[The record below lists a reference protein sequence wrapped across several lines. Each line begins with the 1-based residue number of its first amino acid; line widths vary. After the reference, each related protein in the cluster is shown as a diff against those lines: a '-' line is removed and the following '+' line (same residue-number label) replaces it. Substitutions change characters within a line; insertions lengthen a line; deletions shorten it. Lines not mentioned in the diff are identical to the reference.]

1 MTGMTEQQRP
11 DAAPDVPVRKS
22 IIVRASQEHAFRVFT
37 DDMDSWWPRDHHIGK
52 APMKRVMI
60 EGKVGGRCYTEQVDG
75 TDCDWGSV
83 LAWDPPRRFVMA
95 WRITT
100 KWEYETDL
108 WKSSEVEV
116 TFTSLGDGRTRVD
129 LEHRHLARHGEGFE
143 GMRGAVDS
151 PNGWGGTLAR
161 FAARAEVGTERRDD
175 GTAE

>member
-1 MTGMTEQQRP
+1 MTSTTEQTSGQT
-11 DAAPDVPVRKS
+11 ADVPVRKS
-22 IIVRASQEHAFRVFT
+22 ITVKASPEHAFAVFT

-52 APMKRVMI
+52 SPMKRVI
-60 EGKVGGRCYTEQVDG
+60 VEGKVGGRCYTQQMDG

-83 LAWDPPRRFVMA
+83 LTWDPPRRFVMA

-116 TFTSLGDGRTRVD
+116 SFTPLADGSTRVD
-129 LEHRHLARHGEGFE
+129 LEHRHLARHGAGFE

-151 PNGWGGTLAR
+151 ANGWTGTMAR
-161 FAARAEVGTERRDD
+161 FAARVAETSPATSRSE
-175 GTAE
+175 